1 MKYDAVGSYLPPMNL
16 VEAREAHADP
26 KTIAKLEDEAVR
38 DIIEHQIAA
47 GLPSVTSGEVRRTS
61 WDKDFYSGLRG
72 IKIEHVDSGG
82 IYQSVCTYID
92 VLKIESPIE
101 YNPNHQF
108 YESFEFLRDYVG
120 NRARC
125 RQTLPSPTDLYFD
138 IVQAAN
144 WNLQAVY
151 PTPDTLISD
160 IARAYKQT
168 AQKFYDL
175 GCRDLL
181 FDDTVLAQLCDSNFT
196 ARLIL
201 AGVDLQKLA
210 SNLLNLLNESVAGLP
225 EDMEVKL
232 YMSGGTNVVPEWSTI
247 NYPDNPL
254 KEILPKLQYHA
265 FFLPFNPGDTS
276 AMSVLKLLPAGSEI
290 VLGLISAHSP
300 YPDDVNAIEA
310 SINAAML
317 YATPEH
323 LVLGPQCGFKMT
335 HFIMR
340 GLVYDVQWEKL
351 RILSKIAHKI
361 NI

>member
-1 MKYDAVGSYLPPMNL
+1 MKYDAVGSYLPPMYL
-16 VEAREAHADP
+16 YDARQAHADP
-26 KTIAKLEDEAVR
+26 KTIAELEDEAVR

-82 IYQSVCTYID
+82 IYQPVRTYID

-101 YNPNHQF
+101 YNPDHQF
-108 YESFEFLRDYVG
+108 YESFVFLRDYVG

-138 IVQAAN
+138 IVQSAN
-144 WNLQAVY
+144 GNLQAVY

-160 IARAYKQT
+160 IARAYKLT
-168 AQKFYDL
+168 VQKFYDL
-175 GCRDLL
+175 GCRDIL

-196 ARLIL
+196 TRLIL
-201 AGVDLQKLA
+201 AGIDLRKLA
-210 SNLLNLLNESVAGLP
+210 SNLLTLLNESVVGLP
-225 EDMEVKL
+225 QDMEVKL
-232 YMSGGTNVVPEWSTI
+232 YTSGGTNVVPEWTTI
-247 NYPDNPL
+247 SYPDNPL

-300 YPDDVNAIEA
+300 FPDDINAVEA

-317 YATPEH
+317 YAASEH
-323 LVLGPQCGFKMT
+323 LALGPQCGFKMT

-340 GLVYDVQWEKL
+340 GLVYDVQWDKL
-351 RILSKIAHKI
+351 RILARIARKI